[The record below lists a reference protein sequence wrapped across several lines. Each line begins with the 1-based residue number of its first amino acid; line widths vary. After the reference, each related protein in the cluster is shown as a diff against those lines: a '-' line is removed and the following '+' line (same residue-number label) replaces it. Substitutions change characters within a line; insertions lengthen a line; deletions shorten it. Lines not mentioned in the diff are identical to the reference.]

1 MPQPRSVR
9 PVALLLLASLLLA
22 PAAFA
27 GELRPDRH
35 ATEKKDTGTLRT
47 ALLSF
52 WSDIA
57 ALWEKEG
64 SSLDPFG
71 QPKPEGSS
79 LDPFGNPVP
88 SGPR

>member
-1 MPQPRSVR
+1 MPQPRFVR
-9 PVALLLLASLLLA
+9 PVALLLLASIHLA

-35 ATEKKDTGTLRT
+35 AAEKKEMGSLRA
-47 ALLSF
+47 ALVSL
-52 WSDIA
+52 WSGIA

>member
-1 MPQPRSVR
+1 M
-9 PVALLLLASLLLA
+9 
-22 PAAFA
+22 
-27 GELRPDRH
+27 
-35 ATEKKDTGTLRT
+35 
-47 ALLSF
+47 
-52 WSDIA
+52 
-57 ALWEKEG
+57 WEKEG